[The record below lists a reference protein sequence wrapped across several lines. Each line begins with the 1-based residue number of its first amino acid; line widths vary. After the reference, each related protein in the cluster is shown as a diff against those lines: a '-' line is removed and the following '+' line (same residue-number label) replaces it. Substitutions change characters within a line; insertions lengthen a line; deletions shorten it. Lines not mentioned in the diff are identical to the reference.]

1 MKIGL
6 MVNDVNTEQ
15 SGYTTVRLAMSAI
28 NRGHEPWFI
37 GAADFGYNTDD
48 RVHARARTVKGKKY
62 SQSTSFLSDLHSQK
76 KSVSELI
83 TVDDLDVLLLR
94 SDPSTEAGSRSW
106 AQSAGILFGRAAMRH
121 GVIVLNDPNALAK
134 AMNKMYFQFY
144 PEEVRPRTIITRD
157 REEIRA
163 FWKEEGGTIVLKP
176 LQGSGGSG
184 VFLVRKDDGS
194 NLNQMVDAVSR
205 DGYVIAQEYLP
216 AAEEGD
222 TRLFLM
228 NGQPLR
234 YRGKYAAFRRVRSG
248 DDMRSNIHAGGK
260 LREAVITDAHL
271 RIAEIVRP
279 KVVQDG
285 MFLVGLDIVGDKLME
300 INVFSPGGLGSAQRF
315 EKVNLAHAV
324 IEALEKKVSYMNY
337 YRRNFDNVDMA
348 TL

>member
-1 MKIGL
+1 MKIGF
-6 MVNDVNTEQ
+6 MVNDINTEEP
-15 SGYTTVRLAMSAI
+15 GYTTSRLAMAAI
-28 NRGHEPWFI
+28 NRGHEAWVI
-37 GAADFGYNTDD
+37 GAGDFAYDSDETIK
-48 RVHARARTVKGKKY
+48 ARATAAPKKAYKSSETYVADLKGRKAK
-62 SQSTSFLSDLHSQK
+62 QERI
-76 KSVSELI
+76 SVDE
-83 TVDDLDVLLLR
+83 LDVLMLR
-94 SDPSTEAGSRSW
+94 NDPSADQGHRAW
-106 AQSAGILFGRAAMRH
+106 AQSSGIIFGRVAMR
-121 GVIVLNDPNALAK
+121 GGLIVLNDPNGLAK

-144 PEEVRPRTIITRD
+144 PEEVRPRTIITRSRD
-157 REEIRA
+157 EIKA
-163 FWKEEGGTIVLKP
+163 FWKEEGGQIVLKP

-315 EKVNLAHAV
+315 EKVNFAHSV
-324 IEALEKKVSYMNY
+324 IEALERKVDYMSF

>member
-1 MKIGL
+1 MKIGF
-6 MVNDVNTEQ
+6 MVNDIATEEP
-15 SGYTTVRLAMSAI
+15 GYTTSRLAMAAI
-28 NRGHEPWFI
+28 NRGHEAWVI
-37 GAADFGYNTDD
+37 GAGDFAYDSDETIK
-48 RVHARARTVKGKKY
+48 ARATAAPKKAY
-62 SQSTSFLSDLHSQK
+62 KSSDTYVSDLKGRKAKQERV
-76 KSVSELI
+76 SVDE
-83 TVDDLDVLLLR
+83 LDVLMLR
-94 SDPSTEAGSRSW
+94 NDPSADLGHRAW
-106 AQSAGILFGRAAMRH
+106 AQSSGIIFGRVAMR
-121 GVIVLNDPNALAK
+121 GGLIVLNDPNGLAK

-144 PEEVRPRTIITRD
+144 PEEVRPRTIITRSRD
-157 REEIRA
+157 EIKA
-163 FWKEEGGTIVLKP
+163 FWKEEGGQIVLKP

-300 INVFSPGGLGSAQRF
+300 INVFSPGGLGSAQRY
-315 EKVNLAHAV
+315 EKVNFAHAV
-324 IEALEKKVSYMNY
+324 IEALERKVDYMSF